1 MNLEVKRKNLAKGK
15 VKLEVMVAKKDFDI
29 YREKATERLKAE
41 VEIPGFRPGKAPN
54 KMVIEKLGETRIE
67 SEALD
72 MVVRES
78 TFLAMSKENIIP
90 IESPKV
96 AVKQFERNKDLIYT
110 IEVSILPKVILGDYK
125 NIKIKKAEIKIT
137 KDEIDKGISDLQK
150 RMATPVETKEGL
162 KKGNW
167 AEIDFEGS
175 IKGVKIDKLTSTK
188 FPFVLGELKFVPG
201 FEEKLIGM
209 KKGEEKEFELTL
221 PKDAPEANLK
231 GAKAKF
237 KVKLHELKG
246 IKLPE
251 LNQEFAQK
259 LGAKD
264 SADLRKRM
272 EEAIK
277 NQKQLEIENKYKMD
291 LIDQTAMK
299 TKIEI
304 PESLVNQEKERLVS
318 EFSRQLS
325 MSGMT
330 VEQFL
335 EGQKSA
341 KGGSASGRKED
352 LDKDFIVQAEKNVR
366 IGLTLSEISKAETI
380 EITATEIE
388 AEVDRLIDE
397 GIKQG
402 LKKSDLV
409 KTYEGED
416 GQRYIENMLK
426 NKKTIDKIV
435 ELNR

>member
-1 MNLEVKRKNLAKGK
+1 MKLEIKREDLGKAK
-15 VKLEVMVAKKDFDI
+15 VKLEITVSKADFDI
-29 YREKATERLKAE
+29 YRAKALNRLKEQVE
-41 VEIPGFRPGKAPN
+41 VSGFRPGKAPD

-90 IESPKV
+90 IDSPKV
-96 AVKQFERNKDLIYT
+96 AISQFEKNKDLIYS
-110 IEVSILPKVILGDYK
+110 IEVSILPKVVLGDYK
-125 NIKIKKAEIKIT
+125 NIKIKKEEAKIS
-137 KDEIDKGISDLQK
+137 KEEVDKAIEDLRK
-150 RMATPVETKEGL
+150 RMATPIEKKEGL
-162 KKGNW
+162 KKGDW

-188 FPFVLGELKFVPG
+188 FPLVVGEVKFVPG

-221 PKDAPEANLK
+221 PKDAPEENLK

-246 IKLPE
+246 IQLPE

-259 LGAKD
+259 LGASD
-264 SADLRKRM
+264 LADLKKRM
-272 EEAIK
+272 VEAIK
-277 NQKQLEIENKYKMD
+277 NQKQLEIENKYKMN
-291 LIDQTAMK
+291 LVDQAATK

-304 PESLVNQEKERLVS
+304 PESLINQEKERLIG

-335 EGQKSA
+335 EGQKKSKDA
-341 KGGSASGRKED
+341 
-352 LDKDFIVQAEKNVR
+352 LDKDFVVQAEKNVR
-366 IGLTLSEISKAETI
+366 IGLTLAEISKAENVA
-380 EITATEIE
+380 ITATEIE
-388 AEVDRLIDE
+388 TEVDRLINE
-397 GIKQG
+397 GMKQG

-409 KTYEGED
+409 KSYESED

-435 ELNR
+435 ELNSTRH

>member
-1 MNLEVKRKNLAKGK
+1 MNLEVKRENLAKGK
-15 VKLEVMVAKKDFDI
+15 VKLEVIVSKKDFDI
-29 YREKATERLKAE
+29 YRQKATERLKTE
-41 VEIPGFRPGKAPN
+41 VEIPGFRPGKAPD

-78 TFLAMSKENIIP
+78 TFLSLAKENIIP

-96 AVKQFERNKDLIYT
+96 AVKQFEKNKDLIYS
-110 IEVSILPKVILGDYK
+110 IEVLILPKVILGDYK
-125 NIKIKKAEIKIT
+125 KIKIKKEEAKIK
-137 KDEIDKGISDLQK
+137 KEEVDKAIEDLRK
-150 RMATPVETKEGL
+150 RMATPIEKKDGL
-162 KKGNW
+162 KKGDW

-175 IKGVKIDKLTSTK
+175 ISGVKIDKLSSAK
-188 FPFVLGELKFVPG
+188 FPFVLDEVKFVPG

-246 IKLPE
+246 IQLPE

-264 SADLRKRM
+264 LADLTKRM

-291 LIDQTAMK
+291 LVDQAAMK

-304 PESLVNQEKERLVS
+304 PESLVNQEKERLIG
-318 EFSRQLS
+318 EFSRQLA

-335 EGQKSA
+335 EGQRK
-341 KGGSASGRKED
+341 KKED

-388 AEVDRLIDE
+388 VEVDRLINE
-397 GIKQG
+397 GMKQG

-409 KTYEGED
+409 KTYEGEE

-426 NKKTIDKIV
+426 NRKTIDKIV
-435 ELNR
+435 ELNKTN

>member
-1 MNLEVKRKNLAKGK
+1 MNLEVKKEKLAKGK
-15 VKLEVMVAKKDFDI
+15 VKLEVMVSKEDFDA
-29 YREKATERLKAE
+29 YRQKAVERLKE
-41 VEIPGFRPGKAPN
+41 QVEIPGFRPGKAPN

-72 MVVRES
+72 MVARES
-78 TFLAMSKENIIP
+78 TFLALAKENIIP
-90 IESPKV
+90 IESPKI
-96 AVKQFERNKDLIYT
+96 AIKQFEKNKDLIYT
-110 IEVSILPKVILGDYK
+110 IEVSILPQVILGDYR
-125 NIKIKKAEIKIT
+125 NIKIKKEEVKV
-137 KDEIDKGISDLQK
+137 KKEEVDKAIEDLRK
-150 RMATPVETKEGL
+150 RMATPIEKKEGL
-162 KKGNW
+162 QKGDW

-188 FPFVLGELKFVPG
+188 FPFVVGELKFVPG

-209 KKGEEKEFELTL
+209 KKEEQKEFGLVL
-221 PKDAPEANLK
+221 PQDAPDESLK

-259 LGAKD
+259 LGASNID
-264 SADLRKRM
+264 DLRKRM

-291 LIDQTAMK
+291 LVDQAAAK

-304 PESLVNQEKERLVS
+304 PDSLINQEKERLVG

-335 EGQKSA
+335 EGQRKSKDA
-341 KGGSASGRKED
+341 
-352 LDKDFIVQAEKNVR
+352 LDKDFMIQAEKNVR
-366 IGLTLSEISKAETI
+366 IGLTLSEISKKENI
-380 EITATEIE
+380 EIIASEID
-388 AEVDRLIDE
+388 AEIDHLINE
-397 GIKQG
+397 GMKQG

-409 KTYEGED
+409 KTYDAED
-416 GQRYIENMLK
+416 GRRYIENMLK

-435 ELNR
+435 ELNKK